1 MLRNENRVRL
11 TVVLVVIAVAALI
24 LGVLGYDKKDQTYTF
39 PIKLGLDL
47 KGGVYVV
54 LAPTSEVTLTGEQ
67 MDNALRETRKVIAA
81 RVDELGVAE
90 PTIQLDLEND
100 RIIVQIPG
108 VKSPDE
114 AAKLIG
120 RTAQL
125 NFEDRDGNVL
135 LVGKDVEKAIASP
148 RDDGPGAQINLSF
161 TKEGAA
167 KFADATTKLV
177 GQPIVIRLDEEVLL
191 NAVVN
196 EAITGGNARVTG
208 LTFAEAKEKAALI
221 NAGALPVP
229 LERIASST
237 VGPSLGQRSINMS
250 VIAGLIGIGLV
261 LLFMFIFY
269 GVPGLIADAALVIY
283 ALIVLSVLSVFKATL
298 TLPGIAGFILS
309 IGMAVDANVI
319 IYERIKEE
327 LKGGRTIR
335 SGIDAGFNRAFWTIF
350 DSNIT
355 TLIAAMVLLYFGTSQ
370 VKGFAVTLS
379 VGILTSMFTAIF
391 ITRTFIEVIADKD
404 PEKLGRYFVKRG

>member
-1 MLRNENRVRL
+1 MRTENKVRF
-11 TVVLVVIAVAALI
+11 TVVLVVVAIAALI
-24 LGVLGYDKKDQTYTF
+24 LGILGYNRKEQTYTF

-54 LAPTSEVTLTGEQ
+54 LAPTAEVTITGEQ
-67 MDNALRETRKVIAA
+67 LDNALRETKNVISA
-81 RVDELGVAE
+81 RVDELGVTE

-108 VKSPDE
+108 VKSPEE

-125 NFEDRDGNVL
+125 FFEDSKGNVL
-135 LVGKDVEKAIASP
+135 LVGKDVQKAQAGA
-148 RDDGPGAQINLSF
+148 RDDGPGAQINLAF
-161 TKEGAA
+161 TPEGAK
-167 KFADATTKLV
+167 KFGEATTRLV
-177 GQPIVIRLDEEVLL
+177 GQPIIIRLDEEVLL

-196 EAITGGNARVTG
+196 EPITGGNARITG
-208 LTFAEAKEKAALI
+208 LTFTEAKEKAALI

-229 LERIASST
+229 LERIASSV
-237 VGPSLGQRSINMS
+237 VGPTLGQRSINQSM
-250 VIAGLIGIGLV
+250 IAGLIGIALV
-261 LLFMFIFY
+261 LVFMLAFY
-269 GVPGLIADAALVIY
+269 GVPGLLADAALIIY
-283 ALIVLSVLSVFKATL
+283 AAIMLAVLALFRATL

-319 IYERIKEE
+319 IFERIKEE
-327 LKGGRTIR
+327 INNGRTIR

-355 TLIAAMVLLYFGTSQ
+355 TLIAAFVLLYFGTAQ

-379 VGILTSMFTAIF
+379 IGILTSMFTAIF
-391 ITRTFIEVIADKD
+391 VTRTFIELMADKD
-404 PEKLGRYFVKRG
+404 PERLGRYFVKRG

>member
-1 MLRNENRVRL
+1 MRTENKVRF
-11 TVVLVVIAVAALI
+11 TVVLVVVAIAALI
-24 LGVLGYDKKDQTYTF
+24 LGILGYNRKEQTYTF

-54 LAPTSEVTLTGEQ
+54 LAPTAEVTITGEQ
-67 MDNALRETRKVIAA
+67 LDNALRETKNVISA
-81 RVDELGVAE
+81 RVDELGVTE

-108 VKSPDE
+108 VKSPEE

-125 NFEDRDGNVL
+125 FFEDSKGNVL
-135 LVGKDVEKAIASP
+135 LVGKDVQKAQAGA
-148 RDDGPGAQINLSF
+148 RDDGPGAQINLAF
-161 TKEGAA
+161 TPEGAK
-167 KFADATTKLV
+167 KFGEATTRLV
-177 GQPIVIRLDEEVLL
+177 GQPIIIRLDEEVLL

-196 EAITGGNARVTG
+196 EPITGGNARITG
-208 LTFAEAKEKAALI
+208 LTFTEAKEKAALI

-229 LERIASST
+229 LERIASSV
-237 VGPSLGQRSINMS
+237 VGPTLGQRSINQSM
-250 VIAGLIGIGLV
+250 IAGLIGIALV
-261 LLFMFIFY
+261 LVFMLAFY
-269 GVPGLIADAALVIY
+269 GVPGLLGDAALIIY
-283 ALIVLSVLSVFKATL
+283 AAIMLAVLALFRATL

-319 IYERIKEE
+319 IFERIKEE
-327 LKGGRTIR
+327 INNGRTIR

-355 TLIAAMVLLYFGTSQ
+355 TLIAAFVLLYFGTAQ

-379 VGILTSMFTAIF
+379 IGILTSMFTAIF
-391 ITRTFIEVIADKD
+391 VTRTFIELMADKD
-404 PEKLGRYFVKRG
+404 PERLGRYFVKRG

>member
-1 MLRNENRVRL
+1 MLRTDNKVRL
-11 TVVLVVIAVAALI
+11 TVVLVVVAVVALL
-24 LGVLGYDKKDQTYTF
+24 LGFLGYNRKEQSYTF

-67 MDNALRETRKVIAA
+67 LDNALRETRKVIEA
-81 RVDELGVAE
+81 RVDELGVTE

-125 NFEDRDGNVL
+125 FFENRNGDIL
-135 LVGKDVEKAIASP
+135 LLGKDVQKAQAGP
-148 RDDGPGAQINLSF
+148 RDDGPGAQINLTF
-161 TKEGAA
+161 TPEGSK
-167 KFADATTKLV
+167 KFAEATTRLV
-177 GQPIVIRLDEEVLL
+177 GQQIIIRLDEEVLL

-196 EAITGGNARVTG
+196 EPITGGDARITG
-208 LTFAEAKEKAALI
+208 LTFTEAKEKAALI

-229 LERIASST
+229 LERIASSV
-237 VGPSLGQRSINMS
+237 VGPTLGARSINMS
-250 VIAGLIGIGLV
+250 MTAGLIGIGLV
-261 LLFMFIFY
+261 LLFMLIFY
-269 GVPGLIADAALVIY
+269 GLPGLMADIALVIY
-283 ALIVLSVLSVFKATL
+283 AGILLAVLALFKATL

-319 IYERIKEE
+319 IFERIKEE
-327 LKGGRTIR
+327 IASGRSVR

-355 TLIAAMVLLYFGTSQ
+355 TLIAAFVLLYFGTAQ

-379 VGILTSMFTAIF
+379 IGILASMFTAIF
-391 ITRTFIEVIADKD
+391 VTRTFIELMADKD
-404 PEKLGRYFVKRG
+404 PEKLGRRFVKRG

>member
-1 MLRNENRVRL
+1 MLRTENKVRL
-11 TVVLVVIAVAALI
+11 TVVLVVVAIAVLI
-24 LGVLGYDKKDQTYTF
+24 LGILGYDKKAQTYTF

-54 LAPTSEVTLTGEQ
+54 LAPTPEVTLTGEQ
-67 MDNALRETRKVIAA
+67 LNNALRETKNVINN
-81 RVDELGVAE
+81 RVDELGVTE
-90 PTIQLDLEND
+90 PTIQLDLENS

-125 NFEDRDGNVL
+125 FFEDSQGNVL
-135 LVGKDVEKAIASP
+135 LLGKDVEKAQAGP

-161 TKEGAA
+161 TPEGSK
-167 KFADATTKLV
+167 KFAEATTKLV
-177 GQPIVIRLDEEVLL
+177 HQPIVIRLDEEVLL

-196 EAITGGNARVTG
+196 EPITGGNARITG
-208 LTFAEAKEKAALI
+208 LSFAEAKEKSALI

-229 LERIASST
+229 LERIASSV
-237 VGPSLGQRSINMS
+237 VGPTLGQRSINQS
-250 VIAGLIGIGLV
+250 LTAGIIGIVLV
-261 LLFMFIFY
+261 LLFVFIFY
-269 GVPGLIADAALVIY
+269 GVPGLLADL
-283 ALIVLSVLSVFKATL
+283 ALIIYGVILLAVLALFRATL

-319 IYERIKEE
+319 IFERIKEE
-327 LKGGRTIR
+327 IQNGRSVR
-335 SGIDAGFNRAFWTIF
+335 SGIEAGFNRAFWAIF

-355 TLIAAMVLLYFGTSQ
+355 TLIAAFVLLYFGTAQ

-379 VGILTSMFTAIF
+379 VGILTSIFTAIF
-391 ITRTFIEVIADKD
+391 VTRTFIELMADKD
-404 PEKLGRYFVKRG
+404 PEKIGRHFVKRG

>member
-1 MLRNENRVRL
+1 
-11 TVVLVVIAVAALI
+11 
-24 LGVLGYDKKDQTYTF
+24 
-39 PIKLGLDL
+39 
-47 KGGVYVV
+47 
-54 LAPTSEVTLTGEQ
+54 

-125 NFEDRDGNVL
+125 NFEDRNGNVL

-327 LKGGRTIR
+327 LKGGRTVR

-379 VGILTSMFTAIF
+379 VGILTSMFSAIF